1 MSLTIKFS
9 YIIFIVLLISGCN
22 NNSNDG
28 NKLNQVFKF
37 TDVTVQSGFDYEHG
51 FSEEEI
57 DGQQSF
63 ISGGVGTAD
72 YDGDGWVDLY
82 VVRGSIGPNLLFRN
96 LGNGKFQETGMN
108 VGLDIDSSRGSGPT
122 FADFDGDGLL
132 DLFIGGISPTKP
144 RLFKNTGNGLFQDV
158 TETSGIAEIKS
169 PHTFSAA
176 FGDYDLDGDLDLF
189 ITHWSNRISPD
200 SSSEHLWRNNGDGS
214 FTDVSIESGITQ
226 SYTGEIDYSFTP
238 NFADINSDGW
248 PDLLIASD
256 FETSKVFIN
265 NKDGSFTETTTDV
278 ISDENGMGAAVGDFD
293 NDMDLDWFVSSIWA
307 AAETTAFQRVGI
319 TGNRLYR
326 NDGGGNF
333 DDATEQSGVRNGSWG
348 WGACF
353 MDFNNDGYLDIF
365 HVNGFGLEPFE
376 APEFFN
382 DRSRLFVSN
391 GDGTFSEVA
400 IELELIDT
408 GEGRG
413 IVCFDYDKDG
423 EIYS

>member
-57 DGQQSF
+57 DGQRSF

-176 FGDYDLDGDLDLF
+176 FGDYCFRQG
-189 ITHWSNRISPD
+189 H
-200 SSSEHLWRNNGDGS
+200 
-214 FTDVSIESGITQ
+214 
-226 SYTGEIDYSFTP
+226 
-238 NFADINSDGW
+238 
-248 PDLLIASD
+248 
-256 FETSKVFIN
+256 
-265 NKDGSFTETTTDV
+265 
-278 ISDENGMGAAVGDFD
+278 MAV
-293 NDMDLDWFVSSIWA
+293 
-307 AAETTAFQRVGI
+307 
-319 TGNRLYR
+319 
-326 NDGGGNF
+326 
-333 DDATEQSGVRNGSWG
+333 
-348 WGACF
+348 
-353 MDFNNDGYLDIF
+353 
-365 HVNGFGLEPFE
+365 
-376 APEFFN
+376 
-382 DRSRLFVSN
+382 
-391 GDGTFSEVA
+391 
-400 IELELIDT
+400 
-408 GEGRG
+408 
-413 IVCFDYDKDG
+413 
-423 EIYS
+423 

>member
-1 MSLTIKFS
+1 
-9 YIIFIVLLISGCN
+9 
-22 NNSNDG
+22 
-28 NKLNQVFKF
+28 
-37 TDVTVQSGFDYEHG
+37 
-51 FSEEEI
+51 
-57 DGQQSF
+57 
-63 ISGGVGTAD
+63 
-72 YDGDGWVDLY
+72 
-82 VVRGSIGPNLLFRN
+82 
-96 LGNGKFQETGMN
+96 
-108 VGLDIDSSRGSGPT
+108 
-122 FADFDGDGLL
+122 
-132 DLFIGGISPTKP
+132 
-144 RLFKNTGNGLFQDV
+144 
-158 TETSGIAEIKS
+158 
-169 PHTFSAA
+169 
-176 FGDYDLDGDLDLF
+176 
-189 ITHWSNRISPD
+189 
-200 SSSEHLWRNNGDGS
+200 
-214 FTDVSIESGITQ
+214 
-226 SYTGEIDYSFTP
+226 
-238 NFADINSDGW
+238 
-248 PDLLIASD
+248 
-256 FETSKVFIN
+256 
-265 NKDGSFTETTTDV
+265 
-278 ISDENGMGAAVGDFD
+278 MGAAVGDFD

-423 EIYS
+423 DIDIFIANNGQSPSLFRNDGGNNNNFINIKLGGISPNTEGIGARVYIEVKGGKQMREIQAGSNFVSQNPAVAHFGISDAEIIDNIQV